1 MNSVPNSVDASSAD
15 ASSPVASEDLAA
27 WMLQI
32 GHVLGHAKRVSLL
45 LTLDAGK
52 RAVKVLQGQ
61 VGLSKSSVHRHLDVL
76 KAAGVVAEE
85 VLGFGKGPRTGYGM
99 TPFGEQL
106 LAVLKGLRQYQDLPE
121 RPEPDQERGL
131 RVSSPGRSVPLRY
144 ESVCLLLVQ
153 VADFYQ
159 WQLVHDLMDVDRYRV
174 RMQRLKALAKEV
186 PIDLQA
192 LLASEEH
199 APPVSPTRA
208 RQRR

>member
-1 MNSVPNSVDASSAD
+1 MNPDTNSVDASSAT

-32 GHVLGHAKRVSLL
+32 GQVLGHGKRVSLL

-52 RAVKVLQGQ
+52 RAVRALQGQ

-85 VLGFGKGPRTGYGM
+85 VLGFAKGPRTGYGL

-106 LAVLKGLRQYQDLPE
+106 LAVLRGLRQYQELPE
-121 RPEPDQERGL
+121 RTEPDKVKGS

-159 WQLVHDLMDVDRYRV
+159 WQLVHDLIDADRYRGLM
-174 RMQRLKALAKEV
+174 RRLKALAKEV

-192 LLASEEH
+192 LLDSEEH
-199 APPVSPTRA
+199 DAPVSPKKT